1 MKDKVLEDFIISG
14 LNHIKANAFAID
26 DGGCSQDEIYQ
37 AVANIIGE
45 ADDILEELRKENK

>member
-1 MKDKVLEDFIISG
+1 MNDRVLEDFIISG
-14 LNHIKANAFAID
+14 LNHIKANALAID

-45 ADDILEELRKENK
+45 ADDILEELRKEK